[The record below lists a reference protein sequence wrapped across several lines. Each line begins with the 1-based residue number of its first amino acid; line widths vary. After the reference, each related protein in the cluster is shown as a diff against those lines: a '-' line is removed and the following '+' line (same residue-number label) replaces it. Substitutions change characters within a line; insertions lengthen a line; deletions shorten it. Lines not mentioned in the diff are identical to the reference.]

1 MKVAEEFKRNTGLDS
16 NLRTWVPSASKE
28 LDVLRNG
35 PLTVAVLNCDLVD
48 SICME
53 NQHTRMA
60 RNRVITAHAGV
71 VKLDFKSQSL
81 EGGLNKPGSQPFLE
95 SKVH

>member
-1 MKVAEEFKRNTGLDS
+1 MKVAEEFECNTGLDG

-35 PLTVAVLNCDLVD
+35 PLTVAVLNCNLVD
-48 SICME
+48 SIHME
-53 NQHTRMA
+53 NQHTCITS
-60 RNRVITAHAGV
+60 NRIIAAHACV

-81 EGGLNKPGSQPFLE
+81 KGGLNKPGS
-95 SKVH
+95 